1 MFQIFSISVL
11 HRTIRNTIKLQKE
24 TQKSAAINN
33 IDLIDN
39 HGLEI
44 ASVTG
49 TMTYGA
55 LCLVLSFVIT
65 LPTLWKFTPDM
76 SGFAGY

>member
-11 HRTIRNTIKLQKE
+11 HRTIRKTIKEQKE
-24 TQKSAAINN
+24 TQESAAINN

-44 ASVTG
+44 PSVTG

-76 SGFAGY
+76 SVFASY